1 MGILGRRRAR
11 KTPETNAAGSELLAR
26 QLASP
31 DPALRLLAVEAQ
43 ILASE
48 AKNAAPGTIVP
59 FPAVRTIKE
68 RRNARVTGPPNPD
81 PKRLRWDAEKCAF
94 RLINPTCSGS
104 HGHSA
109 LTGEKLTCGLCDGR
123 AVRPKRFQPGSQ
135 GSACRYCGRVGE
147 GLVCTR
153 CDKIRAGFDAAH
165 MSRHSIAD
173 RRGWTG
179 PATIGDDEL
188 WVTIIRRLRDAD
200 HRRLALDEKD
210 AWKAARERRTAFG
223 YRSTKVADEAQD
235 NPQKPLGPVTGATP
249 EFEEA
254 AE

>member
-1 MGILGRRRAR
+1 MGILGRRRAS
-11 KTPETNAAGSELLAR
+11 KPMEVTTEGLDLLKR
-26 QLASP
+26 QLSSS

-43 ILASE
+43 ILAFE
-48 AKNAAPGTIVP
+48 AKNPAPGTVVP
-59 FPAVRTIKE
+59 FPAVRTTKE
-68 RRNARVTGPPNPD
+68 RRNARVTGLPNNPD
-81 PKRLRWDAEKCAF
+81 PKRLRWDAEKRAF

-104 HGHSA
+104 HGKSV
-109 LTGEKLTCGLCDGR
+109 LTGESPTCGLCDSR
-123 AVRPKRFQPGSQ
+123 AVRPKRFQPGSRQ
-135 GSACRYCGRVGE
+135 GSACRYCGRIGE
-147 GLVCTR
+147 SPVCTR
-153 CDKIRAGFDAAH
+153 CEKIRAAFDTAQ

-210 AWKAARERRTAFG
+210 AERAKRKTRVAR
-223 YRSTKVADEAQD
+223 Y
-235 NPQKPLGPVTGATP
+235 
-249 EFEEA
+249 EEA

>member
-1 MGILGRRRAR
+1 MIKTPNAGSMARGGILGRRKQASSQPSA
-11 KTPETNAAGSELLAR
+11 TTEGLDLLKR
-26 QLASP
+26 QLSSP
-31 DPALRLLAVEAQ
+31 NPALRACAAEAQ

-48 AKNAAPGTIVP
+48 AKNAAWATVVP

-68 RRNARVTGPPNPD
+68 RRNAGVSGTPPNPD
-81 PKRLRWDAEKCAF
+81 PKRLRWDAEKLAF
-94 RLINPTCSGS
+94 RLIHPTCSN
-104 HGHSA
+104 HGRSS
-109 LTGEKLTCGLCDGR
+109 LTGEKLICGFCDGR
-123 AVRPKRFQPGSQ
+123 ASRPRRFQSDQP

-147 GLVCTR
+147 GSVCTR
-153 CDKIRAGFDAAH
+153 CEKIRAGFDAAH

-188 WVTIIRRLRDAD
+188 WVTIIRRLRDAN

-210 AWKAARERRTAFG
+210 AERAKRNAKRAKF
-223 YRSTKVADEAQD
+223 A
-235 NPQKPLGPVTGATP
+235 
-249 EFEEA
+249 EA

>member
-1 MGILGRRRAR
+1 MSILGRRKR
-11 KTPETNAAGSELLAR
+11 TQPEVTAEGLELLKR
-26 QLASP
+26 QLSSP
-31 DPALRLLAVEAQ
+31 DPALRLLAAEAQ

-48 AKNAAPGTIVP
+48 AKNAASGTIVP

-68 RRNARVTGPPNPD
+68 RRNARVQGPPNPD
-81 PKRLRWDAEKCAF
+81 PKRLRWDVEKRAF
-94 RLINPTCSGS
+94 RLINPTCAGS
-104 HGHSA
+104 HGKSA
-109 LTGEKLTCGLCDGR
+109 LTGERLTCGFCDGR
-123 AVRPKRFQPGSQ
+123 AVQPKRFQPGSREL
-135 GSACRYCGRVGE
+135 ACHYCGRTG
-147 GLVCTR
+147 GGFVCTR
-153 CDKIRAGFDAAH
+153 CEKIRAGFDAAH

-200 HRRLALDEKD
+200 YRRLALDEKD
-210 AWKAARERRTAFG
+210 ARKAARERRTASG
-223 YRSTKVADEAQD
+223 YRSTKVGNEAQD
-235 NPQKPLGPVTGATP
+235 NRQKPLGPMTEETP